1 MILPMEGDATR
12 GWTPGTPTVF
22 LSTPTTEA
30 VPLFSPD
37 GRWIAYHSNEAGT
50 FDIYVRPFPGPGGP
64 WRISTT
70 GGSLPRWSATTRE
83 LLFLNQATIMAA
95 PYAVV
100 GDSFRA
106 DTPQIWSPASIQNV
120 TPGNA
125 GYDLHPD
132 GQRVATS
139 AAPDQASVVQDKVV
153 FVFNFGDYLRT
164 IAPGTK

>member
-1 MILPMEGDATR
+1 M
-12 GWTPGTPTVF
+12 
-22 LSTPTTEA
+22 
-30 VPLFSPD
+30 FSPD
-37 GRWIAYHSNEAGT
+37 GRWIAYHSNEAGSS
-50 FDIYVRPFPGPGGP
+50 DDVYVRPFPGPGGP

-70 GGSLPRWSATTRE
+70 GGTYPRWSATAPE

-106 DTPQIWSPASIQNV
+106 DTPQVWSPASIRGLSNSN
-120 TPGNA
+120 T

-132 GQRVATS
+132 GKRVATS
-139 AAPDQASVVQDKVV
+139 AAPQQGSAVRDKVV